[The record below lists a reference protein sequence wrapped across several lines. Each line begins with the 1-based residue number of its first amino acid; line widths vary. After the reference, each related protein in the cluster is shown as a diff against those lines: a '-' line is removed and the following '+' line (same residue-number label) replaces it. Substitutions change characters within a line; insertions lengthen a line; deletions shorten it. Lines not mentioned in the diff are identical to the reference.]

1 LTGTFLNVLA
11 ILLGGTLGVLLGD
24 RLPPR
29 LRETVV
35 QGMGLVV
42 LVVGMDM
49 ALRTQNVLIVLGSI
63 VTGAILGEWWQ
74 LERHLEGL
82 ARWVEARAARVPL
95 LARGDFSRGLVSASL
110 LFCIGPM
117 AILGSLADGLRG
129 DYSLLAI
136 KSVLDGFASL
146 AFAAALG
153 MGVTFSAL
161 AVLLVQGSLTLGASL
176 LEGVLSE
183 AMIAELT
190 ATGGVLMLGLGL
202 LMLEIKRF
210 RVANLLPSLVLAPV
224 LVALWQWAGLP

>member
-1 LTGTFLNVLA
+1 LTGTILNVLA
-11 ILLGGTLGVLLGD
+11 ILAGGTLGSLLGG

-49 ALRTQNVLIVLGSI
+49 ALGTENVLIVLGSI
-63 VTGAILGEWWQ
+63 VAGAILGEWWQ
-74 LERHLEGL
+74 LEARLESL
-82 ARWVEARAARVPL
+82 ARWVEAKATRVPL

-110 LFCIGPM
+110 LFCVGPM
-117 AILGSLADGLRG
+117 AILGSMEDGLWG

-136 KSVLDGFASL
+136 KSVLDGFTSL
-146 AFAAALG
+146 AFAAGLG

-161 AVLLVQGSLTLGASL
+161 AVLLVQGSLTLGASAL
-176 LEGVLSE
+176 QGVLSE

-190 ATGGVLMLGLGL
+190 AAGGVMMLGLGL
-202 LMLEIKRF
+202 MMLEIKRV
-210 RVANLLPSLVLAPV
+210 RVANLLPALVLAP
-224 LVALWQWAGLP
+224 LFVALWRWAGLP

>member
-1 LTGTFLNVLA
+1 LTGTILNVLA
-11 ILLGGTLGVLLGD
+11 ILLGGTLGSLLGD

-49 ALRTQNVLIVLGSI
+49 ALGTENVLVVLGSI
-63 VTGAILGEWWQ
+63 VAGGILGEWWQ
-74 LERHLEGL
+74 LEGRLESL
-82 ARWVEARAARVPL
+82 ARWVEARAARIPL
-95 LARGDFSRGLVSASL
+95 LARGDFTRGLVSASL

-117 AILGSLADGLRG
+117 TILGSMEDGLRG

-136 KSVLDGFASL
+136 KSVLDGFTAL

-161 AVLLVQGSLTLGASL
+161 AVLLVQGSLTLGASV
-176 LEGVLSE
+176 LEGALTE
-183 AMIAELT
+183 PMIAELT

-202 LMLEIKRF
+202 LMLEIRRI
-210 RVANLLPSLVLAPV
+210 RVANLLPALVLAPV
-224 LVALWQWAGLP
+224 LVALWRWAGLP

>member
-1 LTGTFLNVLA
+1 MIGTALNVAA
-11 ILLGGTLGVLLGD
+11 ILVGGTLGSLLGD

-35 QGMGLVV
+35 HGMALVV

-49 ALRTQNVLIVLGSI
+49 ALGTENVLIVLGSI
-63 VTGAILGEWWQ
+63 VAGGILGEWWQ
-74 LERHLEGL
+74 LEGRLDRL
-82 ARWVEARAARVPL
+82 ARWVETRAARVPF
-95 LARGDFSRGLVSASL
+95 LARGDFSRGLISASL

-117 AILGSLADGLRG
+117 AILGSIADGLRG

-153 MGVTFSAL
+153 MGVTFAAV
-161 AVLLVQGSLTLGASL
+161 AVLLVQGGFTLGASL

-183 AMIAELT
+183 AMITELT
-190 ATGGVLMLGLGL
+190 ATGGVMMLGLGL
-202 LMLEIKRF
+202 LMLELKQI
-210 RVANLLPSLVLAPV
+210 RVANLLPALVLAPI
-224 LVALWQWAGLP
+224 LVALWAWAGLP

>member
-1 LTGTFLNVLA
+1 LTGTILNVLA
-11 ILLGGTLGVLLGD
+11 ILLGGTLGAILGD

-42 LVVGMDM
+42 LVVGLDM
-49 ALRTQNVLIVLGSI
+49 ALGTGNVLIVLGSI
-63 VTGAILGEWWQ
+63 VSGGILGEWWQ
-74 LERHLEGL
+74 LERRLDSLG
-82 ARWVEARAARVPL
+82 RWVEARAARVPL

-110 LFCIGPM
+110 LFCVGPM
-117 AILGSLADGLRG
+117 AILGSMADGLTG

-146 AFAAALG
+146 AFAAGLG

-176 LEGVLSE
+176 LESVLSE

-190 ATGGVLMLGLGL
+190 ATGGVVMLGLGL
-202 LMLEIKRF
+202 LMLEIVRV
-210 RVANLLPSLVLAPV
+210 RVANLLPALALAPI
-224 LVALWQWAGLP
+224 LAALWHWAGLP